1 MDEIDQEA
9 PVPKTLS
16 LKSFRGGYAKSLGL
30 QLGDRIVGLDGEE
43 FLGSAADIN
52 ERFDVDEEEYT
63 RTQIQA
69 VLTVS
74 RDSRIFN
81 VIIDQPLSVKFEEK
95 DAVEA
100 INPTKMEELLQHA
113 KSDNLSQY
121 MIFYDMKKNAELVLR
136 TKSLLAMI
144 IPPFWFLNQRVWE
157 AAIASLLGL
166 VATLAVH
173 WLLAVIYF
181 AVLCLYV
188 GRERMNLAVS
198 FMSYGRFLYLQTIAA
213 ETELQAQKVALSIDE
228 ELFFQR
234 PVQGLEQ
241 IRPKKRKKNQSKA

>member
-1 MDEIDQEA
+1 MDEMEQDA
-9 PVPKTLS
+9 PSSKALVI
-16 LKSFRGGYAKSLGL
+16 KSFRGGYARSIGL

-43 FLGSAADIN
+43 FFGSTADLN
-52 ERFDVDEEEYT
+52 ERFDVDEEEHEGSA
-63 RTQIQA
+63 IQA
-69 VLTVS
+69 VLTVC
-74 RDSRIFN
+74 RESRIFN
-81 VIIDQPLSVKFEEK
+81 VIIDQPLSVTFEEK
-95 DAVEA
+95 EVVED
-100 INPTKMEELLQHA
+100 ILPTKLEELLQNA
-113 KSDNLSQY
+113 KSKRLNEY
-121 MIFYDMKKNAELVLR
+121 MIFHDIKKNAELVLKS
-136 TKSLLAMI
+136 KSLLAMI

-188 GRERMNLAVS
+188 GREHMNLAVS
-198 FMSYGRFLYLQTIAA
+198 FMSYRRFLYLQTIAA